1 MTSKYLNLR
10 MLQRCLIMAV
20 LSTIFSYPS
29 FAGGDHYEIYLDKK
43 LITKQLVTQSASDL
57 HLRLDRANYNEKLI
71 IYYSHC
77 GVTGKE
83 RSLVLKDGKGK
94 LLREWKFDHGTDAA
108 AMSIPVKEILDL
120 NLSGNNFTLYY
131 TSKELP
137 NGRVLTAINL
147 NNKNTAGYKNAQ
159 TANDQTIS
167 TGLNFFT
174 RMFV

>member
-29 FAGGDHYEIYLDKK
+29 FAGGDHYEIYLNKK
-43 LITKQLVTQSASDL
+43 LITKQLVTQSASAL
-57 HLRLDRANYNEKLI
+57 HLRLDKANYNEELT

-94 LLREWKFDHGTDAA
+94 LLREWKFDNGSNAS
-108 AMSIPVKEILDL
+108 AMRIPVKEIFDL
-120 NLSGNNFTLYY
+120 KMSGNDFTLYY

-147 NNKNTAGYKNAQ
+147 NNKNTAGYKKAQ
-159 TANDQTIS
+159 TANGHMVS

-174 RMFV
+174 RMFI